1 MSVTSVKRCNRGSD
15 KSITKSSRN
24 EIRIILVGNEAK
36 VSFDRYKD
44 VTSQLESQKYRTIF
58 SLLLKRM
65 GTILKTINSNLHI
78 NPGAFRLYCQVTTIL
93 ITNYLKFVRISPT
106 LYKVCRYHTLFYS
119 MKETLPYIYV
129 KLASTKNEI
138 K

>member
-1 MSVTSVKRCNRGSD
+1 MFMYNCDSVSVLP
-15 KSITKSSRN
+15 KSSRN

-36 VSFDRYKD
+36 VFFDRYKD

-78 NPGAFRLYCQVTTIL
+78 KPGAFRLYCQVTTDL
-93 ITNYLKFVRISPT
+93 ITNHLKFVRISPT
-106 LYKVCRYHTLFYS
+106 LHQVCVLSYS
-119 MKETLPYIYV
+119 ILLYEGNFALH
-129 KLASTKNEI
+129 LREI
-138 K
+138 SINQK

>member
-1 MSVTSVKRCNRGSD
+1 MLMYNCDSVSALP
-15 KSITKSSRN
+15 KSSRN

-36 VSFDRYKD
+36 VFFDRYKD

-78 NPGAFRLYCQVTTIL
+78 KPGTFRLYCQVTTDL
-93 ITNYLKFVRISPT
+93 ITNHLKFVHISPT
-106 LYKVCRYHTLFYS
+106 LHQVCVLSYS
-119 MKETLPYIYV
+119 ILLYEGNFALH
-129 KLASTKNEI
+129 LREI
-138 K
+138 SINQK